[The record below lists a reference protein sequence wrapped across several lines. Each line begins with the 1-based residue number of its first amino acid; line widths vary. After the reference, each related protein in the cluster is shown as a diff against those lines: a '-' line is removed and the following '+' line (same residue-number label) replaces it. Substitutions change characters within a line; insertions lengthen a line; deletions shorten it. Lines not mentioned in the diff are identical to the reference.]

1 MRCAYCA
8 SLENKVV
15 DSRINDLGNSI
26 RRRRECLKCGK
37 RFTSYETVELVPVL
51 VVKRDGSRE
60 SFNPQKVKAGIVKAC
75 EKRPVTAEQIDD
87 LVERIE
93 KSLCNCMEQ
102 EVTSQHLGDLIMD
115 ELKTTD
121 PVAYVRF
128 AAVYRQFQDIS
139 SFLDFIKT
147 IETNLSATKAS

>member
-1 MRCAYCA
+1 M
-8 SLENKVV
+8 

-60 SFNPQKVKAGIVKAC
+60 SFNPQKVKAGIVEAC